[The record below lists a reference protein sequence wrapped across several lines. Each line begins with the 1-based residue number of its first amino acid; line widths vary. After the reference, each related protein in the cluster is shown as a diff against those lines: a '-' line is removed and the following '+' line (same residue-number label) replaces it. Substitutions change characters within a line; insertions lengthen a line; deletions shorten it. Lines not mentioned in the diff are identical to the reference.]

1 MSRRGSA
8 ADVAELLIAAGVS
21 GVLSFAYVVYAG
33 RHTAPAEY
41 ADFWA
46 ALGVIYVFT
55 LLLNPIAPYA
65 ADFAARHDDAAAL
78 HAFRRTVLRRLT
90 VFAGVTIVVALI
102 AARPLA
108 TLLHFRSSA
117 TLLIAVGASIAYG
130 FLSLDRGLLQG
141 SHRLRA
147 YNINLIVET
156 VSRLVVAAI
165 AFTIARTASA
175 ALAGQLL
182 GMLIAQVLIV
192 PRRAPVTPLI
202 EPVEADAHDIAV
214 PVFLLMLGLA
224 IFQNVDTFAVKRW
237 LPDSA
242 ATYAVAAVLA
252 RILTALAVPLYVL
265 LVPAVARAGR
275 LALSAAMKICGI
287 YVAVASVLLTV
298 FASFAPLIC
307 TTLFGPAYAGAAP
320 LVLPLAA
327 ITAALNLTFLLTQA
341 SISMR
346 RPAVLYVYLAAA
358 AAECVALALHHDS
371 VRDVIAILAV
381 VNGALMTVMI
391 AAAVVPRTTRA

>member
-1 MSRRGSA
+1 MSRRASA
-8 ADVAELLIAAGVS
+8 TDVAELIFAAGVS

-65 ADFAARHDDAAAL
+65 AHFAATHDDDAAL
-78 HAFRRTVLRRLT
+78 HVFRRTVLRRLA
-90 VFAGVTIVVALI
+90 VFAGVTIVVSLI

-108 TLLHFRSSA
+108 ALLHFRSSV
-117 TLLIAVGASIAYG
+117 TLMIAVGAAIAYG

-141 SHRLRA
+141 RHRLRA
-147 YNINLIVET
+147 YNVNLVVET
-156 VSRLVVAAI
+156 VSRLVIAAI

-182 GMLIAQVLIV
+182 GMLIAQLLIV
-192 PRRAPVTPLI
+192 PWRTPASPMT
-202 EPVEADAHDIAV
+202 EPVETETRDIGV
-214 PVFLLMLGLA
+214 PLFLLMLGLA
-224 IFQNVDTFAVKRW
+224 IFQNADTFAIKRW
-237 LPDSA
+237 LPGSA

-275 LALSAAMKICGI
+275 HALSAAMRICGI
-287 YVAVASVLLTV
+287 YVAVAAVMLMV
-298 FASFAPLIC
+298 FARFALPIC
-307 TTLFGPAYAGAAP
+307 TGLFGPAYSSAAP

-327 ITAALNLTFLLTQA
+327 ITAALNLTFLVTQT

-346 RPAVLYVYLAAA
+346 RPAVLFVYLAAA
-358 AAECVALALHHDS
+358 AAECIALALHHDG
-371 VRDVIAILAV
+371 VREVITILAV
-381 VNGALMTVMI
+381 VNGGLMALMI
-391 AAAVVPRTTRA
+391 AAAVVPRTTQA